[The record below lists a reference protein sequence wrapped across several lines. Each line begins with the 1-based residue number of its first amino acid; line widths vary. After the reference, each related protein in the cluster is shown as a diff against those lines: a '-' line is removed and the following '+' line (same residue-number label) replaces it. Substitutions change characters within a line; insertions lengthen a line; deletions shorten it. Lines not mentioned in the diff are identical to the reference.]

1 MTSAATTTPFRPTDR
16 YLVVSSDGHAGADLL
31 DYKAYLPAK
40 WHDEFDAWAKTYEN
54 PFADLLAPTAY
65 RNWDSDR
72 RLAEQDADGVAAEV
86 LFPNTVPPFFDQ
98 GNLVAL
104 PPTAA
109 DYERRWAGLQ
119 AHNRWLVDFCAQAP
133 DRRAGVIQ
141 IFLNRVEDA
150 VAEIRALHGQMKVCG
165 GVLLPSVSPNSGLHE
180 LWDPYYEPLW
190 EVCEELDLPLNVHSG
205 SGLPDYGDLE
215 PARAI
220 MLIELPWFA
229 HRPLW
234 HLMFGGVFDRHPNL
248 RVAQTE
254 QGVAWIP
261 RGLDTLD
268 WFCKRMTTGGSAEAV
283 FFGAVAKNMSMLP
296 SEYYRKHVWVGASF
310 LRPSEAPLVPD
321 IGVDRIMWG
330 HDYPHSEGSYPY
342 TTEALRAA
350 FAGYPPEQVQ
360 AMVGT
365 NAAAFYKFDLS
376 VLRPLADR
384 IGPTVEEVGRP
395 IDPEEYPPDS
405 TCNAFE
411 RELALK
417 AW

>member
-1 MTSAATTTPFRPTDR
+1 MTTTLQPSDR
-16 YLVVSSDGHAGADLL
+16 YVVISSDGHAGADLR
-31 DYKAYLPAK
+31 DYKAYLPAR
-40 WHDEFDAWAKTYEN
+40 WHDEFEAWARAYVN

-72 RLAEQDADGVAAEV
+72 RLAELDADGVAAEV
-86 LFPNTVPPFFDQ
+86 LFPNTVPPFFEQ

-104 PPTAA
+104 PPTPA

-141 IFLNRVEDA
+141 IFLNRIEDA

-165 GVLLPSVSPNSGLHE
+165 GVLLPAVSPNAGLHE

-190 EVCEELDLPLNVHSG
+190 ETCEELDLPINIHSG

-234 HLMFGGVFDRHPNL
+234 HLIFGGVLDRHPHL
-248 RVAQTE
+248 RLSLTE

-268 WFCKRMTTGGSAEAV
+268 WFYKRMMTGRSAEAV
-283 FFGAVAKNMSMLP
+283 FFGAVAQSMAMLP
-296 SEYYRKHVWVGASF
+296 SEYFRKHVWVGASF
-310 LRPSEAPLVPD
+310 LRPSEAPLVPQV
-321 IGVDRIMWG
+321 GVERIMWG
-330 HDYPHSEGSYPY
+330 QDYPHSEGTYPY
-342 TTEALRAA
+342 TTEGLRVA
-350 FAGYPPEQVQ
+350 FAGYPPDQV
-360 AMVGT
+360 ARMVGL
-365 NAAAFYKFDLS
+365 NAAGFYGFDVG
-376 VLRPLADR
+376 VLRSLADR
-384 IGPTVEEVGRP
+384 IGPTVGEVAQP
-395 IDPEEYPPDS
+395 LAPEQYPADS

-411 RELALK
+411 REPALK